1 LLLLLFEQF
10 LSHLRHSFLKLQRYK
25 LLQVLCKVRHT
36 WGILLKWLSLREPRG
51 RRLGRFNSLNLIKKD
66 FVIFGL
72 GGSEG
77 ENRGSRDRLI
87 VILLKVETLF

>member
-1 LLLLLFEQF
+1 
-10 LSHLRHSFLKLQRYK
+10 LK
-25 LLQVLCKVRHT
+25 
-36 WGILLKWLSLREPRG
+36 GLSLREPRG
-51 RRLGRFNSLNLIKKD
+51 RRLGRFNSLDLIKKD

-77 ENRGSRDRLI
+77 ENRGSRDRLE